1 MVSAAW
7 NPRVLPDQHG
17 KTFVVTGGSSGIGYF
32 IVEQLA
38 ATGAR
43 VVMAS
48 RSQERMDAAAGVIRT
63 LNPGAR
69 LETIPLDLASL
80 DSVARAA
87 ESILSLGG
95 IDGLVA
101 NAGITDLPP
110 ERGTTADGLEML
122 VGTNYLGHFALTAR
136 AFAALQPG
144 ARVVTLG
151 SIAPIL
157 ADARPDD
164 LLSEKG
170 YTAFR
175 AYATSKHATTTFAIE
190 LDRRFGAAGLPLAA
204 LVAHPGYCIDA
215 LSPRRDGINNLSTTE
230 RRAGSL
236 LAPFTQGRDRGAW
249 PVVRALL
256 DPTAAGGQFYG
267 PMFTLFGA
275 PRLARTDR
283 QDRDL
288 LFAAQLWQHS
298 ERWTGLR
305 FDPREYPATG
315 IAPAL

>member
-1 MVSAAW
+1 MVSSAW
-7 NPRVLPDQHG
+7 TPRALPGQHG

-48 RSQERMDAAAGVIRT
+48 RSQERMDAAAAAIRAD
-63 LNPGAR
+63 NPGAR

-87 ESILSLGG
+87 EGILALGG
-95 IDGLVA
+95 IDGLVG
-101 NAGITDLPP
+101 NAGITDLPR
-110 ERGTTADGLEML
+110 ERGTTSDGFELL

-136 AFAALQPG
+136 SFAALRPG

-151 SIAPIL
+151 SIAPSL
-157 ADARPDD
+157 STARPDD
-164 LLSEKG
+164 LLSEKH
-170 YTAFR
+170 YTGFR
-175 AYATSKHATTTFAIE
+175 AYATSKHATTAFAIE
-190 LDRRFGAAGLPLAA
+190 LDRRLRAAGLPLAA

-215 LSPRRDGINNLSTTE
+215 TSE
-230 RRAGSL
+230 RRAGINDLTGPERFFGSL

-256 DPTAAGGQFYG
+256 DPTARGGQFYG
-267 PMFTLFGA
+267 PMFTLFGS
-275 PRLARTDR
+275 PRPARTDR

-288 LFAAQLWQHS
+288 LFAAQLWQRS
-298 ERWTGLR
+298 EQWTGVR
-305 FDPREYPATG
+305 FDPRDYPGSG
-315 IAPAL
+315 IAPAA